1 MVEVVCPASII
12 PGCLWDISRPHCL
25 SPLTSWPTLATLVS
39 SAVTTSG
46 VQGHAGSLCKSKG
59 TRGCPGGC
67 AQVSPAALSCHP
79 VPLGPAQEPAWHAR
93 LRGQPNSAASAP
105 GLPLHLPNTSHV
117 TPGHRVWPH
126 LCHSQLSSSVSRKK
140 EGKEPGQEG
149 EERGRKESRKGG
161 RERGRGEEAAFSSEE
176 QSGRET
182 PCQRLPM
189 SSSTSTSTLPS
200 GLAVLT
206 TFPDVLFI
214 PEIIFGGLVWIL
226 VASSKVQFPML
237 QGWVMFVSVFCF
249 VMSIS
254 LLCLYLC
261 GAHSSGGSCWVALDA
276 FCHSTAALF
285 YLSAAVLEAFVTYA
299 IRDNFSWAQEYREN
313 IAAVVFAFVATL
325 LYVIHE
331 VFSLLRWKSS

>member
-1 MVEVVCPASII
+1 MTCSY
-12 PGCLWDISRPHCL
+12 
-25 SPLTSWPTLATLVS
+25 
-39 SAVTTSG
+39 
-46 VQGHAGSLCKSKG
+46 
-59 TRGCPGGC
+59 
-67 AQVSPAALSCHP
+67 
-79 VPLGPAQEPAWHAR
+79 
-93 LRGQPNSAASAP
+93 
-105 GLPLHLPNTSHV
+105 GLQTK
-117 TPGHRVWPH
+117 
-126 LCHSQLSSSVSRKK
+126 SRKK